1 MNFDFSD
8 DQKML
13 RQTVR
18 DYLTEHAPLSLCRA
32 VLESEATHS
41 EALWKGVA
49 ELGWLGTAL
58 PEEYGGAG
66 FGRLELAVIAEELGR
81 ALAPIPFGP
90 TAYLASEA
98 LLVAGTDEEKQAHL
112 PKFAAGESIGTFAHA
127 ERLGQGGAGAVE
139 TKFAR
144 GKLTGT
150 KIAVADGM
158 AAHVAVV
165 TAKVGKAIGLA
176 LVDLTAKGVS
186 RTPVHSVDPSRSLA
200 TIRFD
205 AAPAQLLGDGACGA
219 AKVQKVLD
227 RAAVYLAFEQIGGAQ
242 RALEIT
248 REYTI
253 GRYAFGRPI
262 GSFQALKHRLA
273 DLYVEIELARSN
285 AYYGAWALDADAPQL
300 GVAACGARAT
310 AIDAFE
316 LATKEM
322 VQLHGG
328 VGFTWE
334 YDCHLFY
341 RRAKYLAA
349 LLGGASEWREYLMQR
364 LETAA

>member
-13 RQTVR
+13 RETVR

-32 VLESEATHS
+32 VLESDATHS

-127 ERLGQGGAGAVE
+127 ERPGQGADGAVE
-139 TKFAR
+139 TKFTR
-144 GKLTGT
+144 GKLAGT

-186 RTPVHSVDPSRSLA
+186 RTAVQSVDPSRSLA

-205 AAPAQLLGDGACGA
+205 GAPAQLLGDGACGA
-219 AKVQKVLD
+219 ATVQKVLD

-248 REYTI
+248 REYTM

-262 GSFQALKHRLA
+262 ASFQALKHRLA
-273 DLYVEIELARSN
+273 DVYVEIELARSN
-285 AYYGAWALDADAPQL
+285 AYYGAWAVHADAPQL

-310 AIDAFE
+310 ATDAFE
-316 LATKEM
+316 LASKEM
-322 VQLHGG
+322 IQFHGG
-328 VGFTWE
+328 VGYTWE

-349 LLGGASEWREYLMQR
+349 LLGGASEWREFLMQR